1 MPSRKRRP
9 VLDDIRTLAGPDR
22 PRLASF
28 RKRIAAGIERTR
40 RIGPPADAQA
50 VHGVLVGALQM
61 ADTAARLRQD
71 AIASGTLKQAWD
83 ASAAAA
89 GSLMLAERARADLER
104 VLEPPQPR

>member
-1 MPSRKRRP
+1 
-9 VLDDIRTLAGPDR
+9 
-22 PRLASF
+22 
-28 RKRIAAGIERTR
+28 
-40 RIGPPADAQA
+40 
-50 VHGVLVGALQM
+50 VLVSALQM

-89 GSLMLAERARADLER
+89 GSLMLAERARGDLER